1 MMPILIPR
9 DEQEYADE
17 DEILEAERELEERG
31 AELDEEIAEVER
43 ELESE
48 SA

>member
-1 MMPILIPR
+1 MPTLIPR
-9 DEQEYADE
+9 DQQEYADE

-43 ELESE
+43 ELDDE
-48 SA
+48 